1 MTPAQKARKARW
13 NYAQRAEQTHAHYAA
28 YDALKA
34 VKVNMS
40 MNVLRSDWPVSGDD
54 LALAKAGK
62 IA

>member
-1 MTPAQKARKARW
+1 MTPAQKAREARW
-13 NYAQRAEQTHAHYAA
+13 SYARRADQLHAMYSS

-54 LALAKAGK
+54 LALAKAGR